1 MCDISQRIKNK
12 PILYY
17 LGPEC
22 TEHSGPI
29 CAFAHHFAAVRL
41 EPMPLLFEF
50 HFQEIER
57 KLKSDQILAEMG
69 FEPGNSGPESRV
81 LTTIL
86 WRNLIQNAQ
95 KVTWNPSANFG
106 SNFLLL

>member
-1 MCDISQRIKNK
+1 MK
-12 PILYY
+12 P
-17 LGPEC
+17 C
-22 TEHSGPI
+22 HSGPI

-86 WRNLIQNAQ
+86 WRNLIQKAQ
-95 KVTWNPSANFG
+95 KVTWNPCANFG

>member
-1 MCDISQRIKNK
+1 MAFLNAFMSKLIKVF
-12 PILYY
+12 
-17 LGPEC
+17 LG
-22 TEHSGPI
+22 
-29 CAFAHHFAAVRL
+29 AFL
-41 EPMPLLFEF
+41 GMPLLFEF